1 MPCFCET
8 ATIRSECRKSGYS
21 DTSKG
26 GSLPQTPC
34 CLGESGL
41 KTGKYS
47 STSRKLT
54 LLRLHRVEGKA
65 GRASLLEAGVWL
77 PAAAASSFVWDAN
90 APSSARWSR
99 FSMPGTAA
107 AGSAADTRVL
117 DRMDAPSDAHCEV
130 ESFHLC
136 RLSKSTSGSLSSR
149 DSLRQL
155 GLPLTKDALK
165 NDERLVLLSAAAPK
179 SLMIEELDAKVQS
192 DSG

>member
-21 DTSKG
+21 HTSKG
-26 GSLPQTPC
+26 GSLPPTPC

-90 APSSARWSR
+90 GSR

-165 NDERLVLLSAAAPK
+165 NDEHLVLLSAASPK